1 MLTISW
7 TPKGAPKVRV
17 EFFQF
22 NPSFTILIGLEYMYM
37 SLFESNSF
45 SRFRVARGSIFSSD
59 LPKVLNLTQATQ
71 KIAMV

>member
-22 NPSFTILIGLEYMYM
+22 NPSFTILIGLEYM

-45 SRFRVARGSIFSSD
+45 SRFRVARDSIFSSD